1 METSVLHSQVAVF
14 EEQDKGLF
22 FVLGLARAAH
32 ELLALVTRET
42 PTPLPDRAGVEVTRI
57 SAGGQESED
66 ALYFVLGLVS
76 FAGRVE
82 QALDRYEAGPPHPIP
97 GYLQTNVKPPEQPL
111 IRHILR

>member
-14 EEQDKGLF
+14 EEQDNGLY

-32 ELLALVTRET
+32 QLLELVTRET
-42 PTPLPDRAGVEVTRI
+42 SAPLPSRTGADVTRI
-57 SAGGQESED
+57 SAGGQESEET
-66 ALYFVLGLVS
+66 LYFLLGLVS
-76 FAGRVE
+76 FAGRIE

-97 GYLQTNVKPPEQPL
+97 GYLPTNAKPTEQPV